1 MSSTFDAIS
10 EPVARRVTS
19 GLVRIGQVLRS
30 RAWKGAAAE
39 GVTPT
44 QGHALDLLREAADGL
59 SLGEVARHLGVSP
72 PTASDTVNA
81 LVTKGLVSKQPG
93 ATRRSIRLTLTPQGA
108 ALAERTRNWPDF
120 LSEAVETLDPA
131 EQTVLLGSLTRLIRA
146 MQIKGDIPVQAMCVT
161 CHYFRPHTHKDPLAP
176 HHCALVDAPF
186 GGRHLRLVC
195 PEHQQADPLKMEANW
210 QKFTEKEEM
219 QGPSPSRPR

>member
-1 MSSTFDAIS
+1 MTAAFDAIS

-30 RAWKGAAAE
+30 HAWKGATSE

-44 QGHALDLLREAADGL
+44 QGLALDLLRETPNGL
-59 SLGEVARHLGVSP
+59 SLGEIAQHLGVSS
-72 PTASDTVNA
+72 PTASDTVRA

-93 ATRRSIRLTLTPQGA
+93 PARRSIRLTLTPQGA
-108 ALAERTRNWPDF
+108 AMAERTRSWPDF
-120 LSEAVETLDPA
+120 LSDAVETLDPA
-131 EQTVLLGSLTRLIRA
+131 EQAALLGGVIKLVRA

-161 CHYFRPHTHKDPLAP
+161 CGYFRPHAHDDPRAP

-186 GGRHLRLVC
+186 ADHHLRLAC
-195 PEHQQADPLKMEANW
+195 PEHQPADPALMEANW
-210 QKFTEKEEM
+210 QRFKRK
-219 QGPSPSRPR
+219 G